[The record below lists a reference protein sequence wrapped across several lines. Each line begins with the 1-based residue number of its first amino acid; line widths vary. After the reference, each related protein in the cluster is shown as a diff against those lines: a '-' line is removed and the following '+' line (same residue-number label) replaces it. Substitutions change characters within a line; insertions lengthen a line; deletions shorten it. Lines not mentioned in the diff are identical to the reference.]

1 MSDDTKIVPIT
12 EKRKPPR
19 AGMGRPAG
27 SPNKITGNV
36 KSMILGALDD
46 LGGQTWLVE
55 AARADPKAFMS
66 LLGRILPSEIS
77 LDATVT
83 THEPITEI
91 RRTIVYPRVIEQ
103 EQTP

>member
-1 MSDDTKIVPIT
+1 MANKETGNIHPL
-12 EKRKPPR
+12 PP
-19 AGMGRPAG
+19 GPGRPKG
-27 SPNKITGNV
+27 SLNKITGNV

-55 AARADPKAFMS
+55 QAKADPRAFMS

-83 THEPITEI
+83 AHEPITEI
-91 RRTIVYPRVIEQ
+91 RRVIVDPRATIEEVKP
-103 EQTP
+103 

>member
-1 MSDDTKIVPIT
+1 MANKETGNIHPLL
-12 EKRKPPR
+12 PGP
-19 AGMGRPAG
+19 GRPKG

-46 LGGQTWLVE
+46 LGGRIWLVE
-55 AARADPKAFMS
+55 QAKADPRAFMS

-77 LDATVT
+77 VDAHVT
-83 THEPITEI
+83 HAPITEI
-91 RRTIVYPRVIEQ
+91 RRTIIDPRIVEQ

>member
-1 MSDDTKIVPIT
+1 MANKETGNIHPL
-12 EKRKPPR
+12 PP
-19 AGMGRPAG
+19 GPGRPKG

-55 AARADPKAFMS
+55 QAKADPRAFMS

-77 LDATVT
+77 LDAHI
-83 THEPITEI
+83 THAPITEI
-91 RRTIVYPRVIEQ
+91 RRTIVDPRATTEEIA
-103 EQTP
+103 P

>member
-1 MSDDTKIVPIT
+1 MANKETGNIHPL
-12 EKRKPPR
+12 PP
-19 AGMGRPAG
+19 GPGRPKG

-46 LGGQTWLVE
+46 LGGQAWLV
-55 AARADPKAFMS
+55 AQAKSDPKAFMS

-77 LDATVT
+77 VDAHI

-91 RRTIVYPRVIEQ
+91 RRTIVDPRAIED
-103 EQTP
+103 QTP

>member
-1 MSDDTKIVPIT
+1 MANKETGNIHPL
-12 EKRKPPR
+12 PP
-19 AGMGRPAG
+19 GPGRPKG

-46 LGGQTWLVE
+46 LGGQAWLVE
-55 AARADPKAFMS
+55 QAKADPRAFMS

-77 LDATVT
+77 LDAHVT
-83 THEPITEI
+83 HDPIVEI
-91 RRTIVYPRVIEQ
+91 RRTIIDPRIVEQ